1 MHLEIVKAGPEDHQ
15 ELLAFAKE
23 NFLLTYAHRNT
34 TENIQH
40 YIKEAFD
47 PRSFKDELLNQNSV
61 FYKCQLNEEMIG
73 YYKINY
79 AEAQTEPDYP
89 ESAEIER
96 IYVSTDQKGRGVGR
110 KMIQHAKAQAQAK
123 GLDYLWLGVW
133 EKNPEA
139 LSFYEKMGFE
149 EIGTHVFQLGDDAQ
163 TDIIMKL
170 TL

>member
-1 MHLEIVKAGPEDHQ
+1 MHLEIVKAGREDQQ

-23 NFLLTYAHRNT
+23 NFLHTYAHRNT
-34 TENIQH
+34 PENIHH
-40 YIKEAFD
+40 YIQEAFE
-47 PRSFKDELLNQNSV
+47 PQAFKKELLNHNSV
-61 FYKCQLNEEMIG
+61 FYKCQLNEEMVG

-96 IYVSTDQKGRGVGR
+96 IYVSAVQKGKGIGR
-110 KMIQHAKAQAQAK
+110 KMVDHAKAQAKAK
-123 GLDYLWLGVW
+123 GLHYLWLGVW
-133 EKNPEA
+133 QENPEA
-139 LSFYEKMGFE
+139 IRFYEKMGFE

-170 TL
+170 ML